1 MSVEN
6 RPGFGVISR
15 GRASMEALRTLAEIR
30 RSARKFAEPHELP
43 LLRQFSGWGPLKDVF
58 APPKDGDA
66 WATMA
71 GELAGLLTEHDRA
84 VGMQGT
90 YNAFYT
96 PRAVTDAMWQLLT
109 ALGFTGGAVAELGCG
124 TGAFMQTAPDDVTV
138 TGVERDPT
146 AAAIAT
152 LLNPQH
158 TVIAR
163 RLEEVALPASFGA
176 VIGNIPFGDVRVF
189 DPSLPKETTLG
200 SSLHNYFIWRALS
213 ALAPGG
219 LAVLLTSRFTL
230 DAIDPSARQELA
242 LLGDFLGAIRLPSG
256 GLEGGTEVV
265 ADIIVLRRHV
275 PGEPIRGHRWTQ
287 ASTAKFGQE
296 NPVSVFWSERPGL
309 ILGTMVEGKTSQYGL
324 GVVVD
329 PIDGETPAD
338 GIRRVTPTLV
348 ADARRMGGRWVEPV
362 DVAAFDPQDAEAI
375 SKEGWLDNS
384 FHKVGSDIRVVV
396 DGVASPIPMPS
407 RELRALV
414 DLRDM
419 AERLVDAEA
428 DHSRSDQLVDQSRKP
443 LARAYAAYVKR
454 FGFLNR
460 STITSL
466 GVDEDGVEQFSRR
479 NPPMGGFRHDPGSAL
494 VFALEIW
501 DDDTR
506 EGKPAPILATRQNR
520 PIVVPQFTTDPKT
533 ALAWSLNYLGRVD
546 MAYIADRLNLP
557 ADTSEESLAGQLGD
571 AVFQD
576 PGYETWLT
584 AEEYLSGDVRDKLAA
599 AETAAIVEARYQ
611 RNVDAL
617 KAALPKWL
625 GPDDIKAVL
634 GTPWIGPGDVAQ
646 FITDLLGGG
655 ATVRRLKQSNRW
667 EVEGGLR
674 NTTKACEEWGTPD
687 VDGYTLI
694 QLALN
699 GKSPEVRRQVG
710 KDKTVKDEALSLQ
723 AAEMQQRIKER
734 FSQWVWEDGHRCDR
748 LVEYYNNNHNCLTVR
763 RYNGDHITID
773 GLAPEWA
780 GKLYPHQREF
790 IARVLATPAT
800 LCAHP
805 VGAGKTATMTCAA
818 MKLRQTGLVDK
829 PMLVVPN
836 HLLGQADA
844 AARQMFP
851 AAKILSSNL
860 ESKKGRSTSAGS
872 TSIKTRRAFAA
883 RVTTQPWDLII
894 ITQSAFDRMPVNP
907 ETEREYLE
915 LQRNALRDS
924 LIEACPDGKL
934 QGRMVKSM
942 AKKLDTLEA
951 KIKDLRH
958 RAVGPDGGVS
968 FEQLGVRWVGIDE
981 AHNYKNLA
989 VPCYNEGFQIQPS
1002 KRATHLDMI
1011 LRWLSGQ
1018 GSGRYAALFT
1028 GTPVSNTMLE
1038 LYVMQQYLM
1047 PEYLNSIGLGSADA
1061 WVSAFVEMVTKV
1073 GVTVN
1078 GGSFEVKTR
1087 PERFVNAPEL
1097 RVLFSMVA
1105 DIRTAEQL
1113 GLKRPEVAELT
1124 VKVQPTRQQ
1133 QAYAEL
1139 LVSRAAAL
1147 KGVRFPEKGADN
1159 MLKVC
1164 NDGRWMATDP
1174 HLVGLDDDDPSKLHA
1189 VAEQMMRI
1197 WREHPDEL
1205 QIGFCDVGTP
1215 SDLKG
1220 TQSYGR
1226 LAKLLCDMGMPR
1238 NRIRFVHTAKG
1249 DEDKV
1254 ALFRACNAGKVSVIL
1269 GSTGKLGTGTNIQER
1284 VIAMHHIDAP
1294 FTPSGVEQR
1303 RGRGERPGNRNPLVH
1318 NLVYVTARTFDAY
1331 LWQMLVRKLAFISQ
1345 LMSGNLD
1352 REIED
1357 CQTDQLMNFS
1367 AVQASATDQPLLL
1380 ERSEVEAQVNR
1391 LRTMQ
1396 GGHRSMQQRQRTYI
1410 PALREKIAE
1419 KRIEQQAWSAIAAA
1433 DRPDLDPQG
1442 CKELAENLHEAMQDF
1457 RYRMRRVMFGGIE
1470 VTFTSWLTSGSQ
1482 QREPL
1487 LQVNG
1492 GSGVITDR
1500 LYAAYK
1506 ADTILDRVLK
1516 IVAKADAAAE
1526 PFVDLIAGLEEELRQ
1541 KEVLL
1546 QQEFEQ
1552 QDELTGKLARLDQI
1566 DAALRREAVRN
1577 ELGDSDSI
1585 LSASPADETG
1595 GHDDVELTDDER
1607 SLLATIEAGAR
1618 IDLDTT
1624 MVPEMFSQAST
1635 LAQQTAYLVEAVN
1648 SQVPEV
1654 VRVAESAV
1662 AAAAF
1667 DLDDILGSLVDDAVA
1682 AEPQRKP
1689 VDLVDDIL
1697 GSLVSDYESE
1707 MDRRINETMAA
1718 LGIG

>member
-6 RPGFGVISR
+6 KPGFGAISR
-15 GRASMEALRTLAEIR
+15 GRASMEALRTLAGIR
-30 RSARKFAEPHELP
+30 RAARLFAEPDEVP

-58 APPKDGDA
+58 APKDEA
-66 WATMA
+66 WSRMA
-71 GELAGLLTEHDRA
+71 EELSGLLSEQDITT
-84 VGMQGT
+84 GMQGT

-96 PRAVTDAMWQLLT
+96 PTSVTEAMWGLLQ
-109 ALGFTGGAVAELGCG
+109 ALGFSGGQVAELGCG
-124 TGAFMQTAPDDVTV
+124 TGAFMQTAPDGAAVV
-138 TGVERDPT
+138 GVERDPT
-146 AAAIAT
+146 AAAIAA
-152 LLNPQH
+152 LLNPGH
-158 TVIAR
+158 TVIGR
-163 RLEEVALPASFGA
+163 RLEEVTLPASFGA

-189 DPSLPKETTLG
+189 DPSAPKDTTLT

-213 ALAPGG
+213 CLAPGG
-219 LAVLLTSRFTL
+219 VAVLLTSRFTL
-230 DAIDPSARQELA
+230 DAIDPSARRELSE
-242 LLGDFLGAIRLPSG
+242 LGDFLGAIRLPSG

-265 ADIIVLRRHV
+265 ADVVVLRRKV
-275 PGEPIRGHRWTQ
+275 PGEPITGHGWVP
-287 ASTAKFGQE
+287 ASTAKFGDE
-296 NPVSVFWSERPGL
+296 NPVNVFWSERPGL
-309 ILGTMVEGKTSQYGL
+309 VLGVMRRGETQQYGR

-329 PIDGETPAD
+329 PIGGESAAD
-338 GIRRVTPTLV
+338 GIRRVTATV
-348 ADARRMGGRWVEPV
+348 AADAARMGGGWVGPV
-362 DVAAFDPQDAEAI
+362 DVADFDAAEAEVI
-375 SKEGWLDNS
+375 SKEGWLENS
-384 FHKVGSDIRVVV
+384 FHKVGKDIHVVV
-396 DGVASPIPMPS
+396 HGVAQPMPSPS

-419 AERLVDAEA
+419 AERLVEAEA
-428 DHSRSDQLVDQSRKP
+428 DHGRADAVVDRLRKP
-443 LARAYAAYVKR
+443 LAVAYAAYVRR
-454 FGFLNR
+454 FGYLNR
-460 STITSL
+460 STIVSKGL
-466 GVDEDGVEQFSRR
+466 DEDGVEQFSRR
-479 NPPMGGFRHDPGSAL
+479 NPSMGGFRHDPGSAL

-506 EGKPAPILATRQNR
+506 DGRPAPILTARQNR
-520 PIVVPQFTTDPKT
+520 PIVRPDHTDEPAT
-533 ALAWSLNYLGRVD
+533 ALAWCLDRTGGVDLG
-546 MAYIADRLNLP
+546 YIAQLLGIDGGDGEHIAAL
-557 ADTSEESLAGQLGD
+557 LGD

-576 PGYETWLT
+576 PGYERWLT

-599 AETAAIVEARYQ
+599 AETAAIVEPRYQ

-667 EVEGGLR
+667 EVEGGFR
-674 NTTKACEEWGTPD
+674 NSTKSCEEWGTPD

-699 GKSPEVRRQVG
+699 GKSPEVRRRVG
-710 KDKTVKDEALSLQ
+710 KDKTVKDETLSLQ

-734 FSQWVWEDGHRCDR
+734 FSQWVWEDGFRCDR
-748 LVEYYNNNHNCLTVR
+748 LVTYYNANHNCLTVR
-763 RYNGDHITID
+763 RYNGDHITVD

-790 IARVLATPAT
+790 IARALATPGT
-800 LCAHP
+800 LCGHP
-805 VGAGKTATMTCAA
+805 VGGGKTATMTCAA
-818 MKLRQTGLVDK
+818 MKLKQVGLVDT

-836 HLLGQADA
+836 HLRGQAES

-851 AAKILSSNL
+851 GAKILSSSS
-860 ESKKGRSTSAGS
+860 ETIAKS
-872 TSIKTRRAFAA
+872 RRAFTA
-883 RVTTQPWDLII
+883 RVATQPWDLII

-915 LQRNALRDS
+915 LQRVALRES
-924 LIEACPDGKL
+924 LIEASPDGEMK
-934 QGRMVKSM
+934 GRMVKSM

-958 RAVGPDGGVS
+958 RAHGPDGGVT
-968 FEQLGVRWVGIDE
+968 FEQLGVRWIGIDE

-989 VPCYNEGFQIQPS
+989 VPCYNEGFQIAPS

-1047 PEYLNSIGLGSADA
+1047 PEYLSSIGLGSADA

-1078 GGSFEVKTR
+1078 GGSFEIKTR

-1113 GLKRPEVAELT
+1113 GLKRPAVVEET
-1124 VKVQPTRQQ
+1124 VKVQPTRA
-1133 QAYAEL
+1133 QAGYAL
-1139 LVSRAAAL
+1139 ALVDRAQAL

-1174 HLVGLDDDDPSKLHA
+1174 HLVGLDDNEPSKLHA
-1189 VAEQMMRI
+1189 VAEKMMGL
-1197 WREHPDEL
+1197 WRAHPQEL

-1215 SDLKG
+1215 NDAKG
-1220 TQSYGR
+1220 TQTYGR
-1226 LAKLLCDMGMPR
+1226 LAKLLTDMGMPR
-1238 NRIRFVHTAKG
+1238 ERIRFIHTAKS

-1254 ALFRACNAGKVSVIL
+1254 ALFRACNTGKVSVIL

-1294 FTPSGVEQR
+1294 YTPSGVEQR
-1303 RGRGERPGNRNPLVH
+1303 RGRGERPGNRNPVIN

-1357 CQTDQLMNFS
+1357 CQSDQLMNFS

-1396 GGHRSMQQRQRTYI
+1396 GGHRSMQQRQRAYI
-1410 PALREKIAE
+1410 PALRKKISE
-1419 KRIEQQAWSAIAAA
+1419 KRVELQAWTAIASANT
-1433 DRPDLDPQG
+1433 PVLDEAG
-1442 CKELAENLHEAMQDF
+1442 LKELGEKLHESMQDF
-1457 RYRMRRVMFGGIE
+1457 RYRMRRVMFGDLE
-1470 VTFTSWLTSGSQ
+1470 VTFSYWLTATSQ
-1482 QREPL
+1482 QREPQ

-1492 GSGVITDR
+1492 GSGVVTDNVYCGYKPDTLVER
-1500 LYAAYK
+1500 L
-1506 ADTILDRVLK
+1506 LR
-1516 IVAKADAAAE
+1516 IVAKADAAVQ
-1526 PFVDLIAGLEEELRQ
+1526 PYGDLIATLEEELRQ
-1541 KEVLL
+1541 KEALLL
-1546 QQEFEQ
+1546 QEFDQ
-1552 QDELTGKLARLDQI
+1552 QDELTAKLARLDQI
-1566 DAALRREAVRN
+1566 DADLRREAVKH
-1577 ELGDSDSI
+1577 EMQDVDAVVSQADYAESD
-1585 LSASPADETG
+1585 G
-1595 GHDDVELTDDER
+1595 GHDDVDLSDDER
-1607 SLLATIEAGAR
+1607 QLLAGIEAGAG
-1618 IDLDTT
+1618 IDLGSVV
-1624 MVPEMFSQAST
+1624 VPDSIP
-1635 LAQQTAYLVEAVN
+1635 VEVVDDVAG
-1648 SQVPEV
+1648 QLPEV
-1654 VRVAESAV
+1654 VRAAEQPV
-1662 AAAAF
+1662 AAAAAAI
-1667 DLDDILGSLVDDAVA
+1667 DLDDILGGLVADAEVVRA
-1682 AEPQRKP
+1682 AEPGP

-1697 GSLVSDYESE
+1697 GSLVADYESE

-1718 LGIG
+1718 LGI